1 MSRTEPGYVDDND
14 GHRQI
19 RVLLVD
25 DHAFVRSGV
34 KAILESEDGIDVVGE
49 AGSGLE
55 AIEKVDLI
63 KPDLIVMDVNM
74 PDLDGIE
81 TTKRIKEK
89 YPSISIIVLTVN
101 DEELFLIEAVR
112 AGAASYLLKDSSS
125 DQLINSIRAVADGAS
140 LIPLHLLRAAMT
152 EELNTTTHLEGEILE
167 PLTEKEMD
175 VLVRITRGLKNQ
187 EIADELNLAKVTVK
201 KRVQSILAKMMVSDR
216 TQAALKAVKLG
227 VVDL

>member
-1 MSRTEPGYVDDND
+1 VDDNEV
-14 GHRQI
+14 HRQI

-34 KAILESEDGIDVVGE
+34 KAILEFEEEIEVVGE
-49 AGSGLE
+49 AGSGME
-55 AIEKVDLI
+55 AIERADSL

-81 TTKRIKEK
+81 ATRRIKQK
-89 YPSISIIVLTVN
+89 HPSISIIILTVN

-112 AGAASYLLKDSSS
+112 AGAASFLLKDSSS
-125 DQLINSIRAVADGAS
+125 DQLINSIRAVAEGAS

-152 EELNTTTHLEGEILE
+152 EEINTTTHVEGEILE
-167 PLTEKEMD
+167 PLTEKEME
-175 VLVRITRGLKNQ
+175 VLVRITRGLRNQ

>member
-1 MSRTEPGYVDDND
+1 MDDND
-14 GHRQI
+14 EHRQI

-34 KAILESEDGIDVVGE
+34 KAILEFEDGIDVVGE

-55 AIEKVDLI
+55 AIEKAESI

-81 TTKRIKEK
+81 ATRRIKQK
-89 YPSISIIVLTVN
+89 HPSISVIILTVN

-112 AGAASYLLKDSSS
+112 AGAASFLLKDSSS
-125 DQLINSIRAVADGAS
+125 DQLISSIRAVAEGAS

-152 EELNTTTHLEGEILE
+152 EEINTTTHVEGEILE
-167 PLTEKEMD
+167 PLTEKEME
-175 VLVRITRGLKNQ
+175 VLVRITRGLRNQ

-201 KRVQSILAKMMVSDR
+201 KRVQSILSKMMVSDR

>member
-1 MSRTEPGYVDDND
+1 MGENEE
-14 GHRQI
+14 HRHI

-34 KAILESEDGIDVVGE
+34 KAILEFEEGIEVVGE

-55 AIEKVDLI
+55 AIEKAEST

-81 TTKRIKEK
+81 ATRRIKEK
-89 YPSISIIVLTVN
+89 HPSISVIVLTVN

-152 EELNTTTHLEGEILE
+152 EELGTTTHVEGEILE
-167 PLTEKEMD
+167 PLTEKEME
-175 VLVRITRGLKNQ
+175 VLVRITRGLRNQ

-201 KRVQSILAKMMVSDR
+201 KRVQSILVKMMVSDR

>member
-1 MSRTEPGYVDDND
+1 MDDND
-14 GHRQI
+14 EHRQI

-34 KAILESEDGIDVVGE
+34 KAILEFEEGIDVVGE

-55 AIEKVDLI
+55 AIEKAESV

-81 TTKRIKEK
+81 TTKRIKQK
-89 YPSISIIVLTVN
+89 HPSISIIILTVN

-112 AGAASYLLKDSSS
+112 AGAASFLLKDSSS
-125 DQLINSIRAVADGAS
+125 DQLISSIRAVAEGAS

-152 EELNTTTHLEGEILE
+152 EEINTTTHVEGEILE
-167 PLTEKEMD
+167 PLTEKEME
-175 VLVRITRGLKNQ
+175 VLVRITRGLRNQ

>member
-1 MSRTEPGYVDDND
+1 MSVEQDEE
-14 GHRQI
+14 HRQI

-34 KAILESEDGIDVVGE
+34 KAILEFEDGIDVIGE

-55 AIEKVDLI
+55 AVEKAASL
-63 KPDLIVMDVNM
+63 KPDLIIMDVNM

-81 TTKRIKEK
+81 ATRRIKEK
-89 YPSISIIVLTVN
+89 HPSISVIVLTVN

-112 AGAASYLLKDSSS
+112 AGAASFLLKDSSS
-125 DQLINSIRAVADGAS
+125 DQLINSIRAVAEGAS

-152 EELNTTTHLEGEILE
+152 EEVNTTTHVEGQILE
-167 PLTEKEMD
+167 PLTDKEME
-175 VLVRITRGLKNQ
+175 VLVRITRGLRNQ

-201 KRVQSILAKMMVSDR
+201 KRVQSILSKMMVSDR
-216 TQAALKAVKLG
+216 TQAAMKAVKLG
-227 VVDL
+227 VVAL

>member
-1 MSRTEPGYVDDND
+1 MEQDEE
-14 GHRQI
+14 HRQI

-34 KAILESEDGIDVVGE
+34 KAILEFEDGIDVIGE

-55 AIEKVDLI
+55 AVEKAASL
-63 KPDLIVMDVNM
+63 KPDLIIMDVNM

-81 TTKRIKEK
+81 ATRRIKEK
-89 YPSISIIVLTVN
+89 HPSISVIVLTVN

-112 AGAASYLLKDSSS
+112 AGAASFLLKDSSS
-125 DQLINSIRAVADGAS
+125 DQLINSIRAVAEGAS

-152 EELNTTTHLEGEILE
+152 EEVNTTTHVEGQILE
-167 PLTEKEMD
+167 PLTDKEME
-175 VLVRITRGLKNQ
+175 VLVRITRGLRNQ

-201 KRVQSILAKMMVSDR
+201 KRVQSILSKMMVSDR
-216 TQAALKAVKLG
+216 TQAAMKAVKLG
-227 VVDL
+227 VVAL

>member
-1 MSRTEPGYVDDND
+1 MEDND
-14 GHRQI
+14 EHRQI

-34 KAILESEDGIDVVGE
+34 KAILEFEEGIDVVGE

-55 AIEKVDLI
+55 AIEKAESV
-63 KPDLIVMDVNM
+63 KTDLIVMDVNM

-81 TTKRIKEK
+81 TTKRIKQK
-89 YPSISIIVLTVN
+89 HPSISIIILTVN

-112 AGAASYLLKDSSS
+112 AGAASFLLKDSSS
-125 DQLINSIRAVADGAS
+125 DQLISSIRAVAEGAS

-152 EELNTTTHLEGEILE
+152 EEINTTTHVEGEILE
-167 PLTEKEMD
+167 PLTEKEME
-175 VLVRITRGLKNQ
+175 VLVRITRGLRNQ

>member
-1 MSRTEPGYVDDND
+1 MEDND
-14 GHRQI
+14 EHRQI

-34 KAILESEDGIDVVGE
+34 KAILEFEKGIDVVGE

-55 AIEKVDLI
+55 AIEKAESV

-81 TTKRIKEK
+81 TTKRIKQK
-89 YPSISIIVLTVN
+89 HPSISIIILTVN

-112 AGAASYLLKDSSS
+112 AGAASFLLKDSSS
-125 DQLINSIRAVADGAS
+125 DQLISSIRAVAEGAS

-152 EELNTTTHLEGEILE
+152 EEINTTTHVEGEILE
-167 PLTEKEMD
+167 PLTEKEME
-175 VLVRITRGLKNQ
+175 VLVRITRGLRNQ

>member
-1 MSRTEPGYVDDND
+1 MEDND
-14 GHRQI
+14 EHRQI

-34 KAILESEDGIDVVGE
+34 KAILEFEEGIDVVGE

-55 AIEKVDLI
+55 AIEKAESV

-81 TTKRIKEK
+81 TTKRIKQK
-89 YPSISIIVLTVN
+89 HPSISIIILTVN

-112 AGAASYLLKDSSS
+112 AGAASFLLKDSSS
-125 DQLINSIRAVADGAS
+125 DQLISSIRAVAEGAS

-152 EELNTTTHLEGEILE
+152 EEINTTTHVEGEILE
-167 PLTEKEMD
+167 PLTEKEME
-175 VLVRITRGLKNQ
+175 VLVRITRGLRNQ

>member
-1 MSRTEPGYVDDND
+1 MRVEQDEE
-14 GHRQI
+14 HRQI

-34 KAILESEDGIDVVGE
+34 KAILEFEDGIEVIGE

-55 AIEKVDLI
+55 AIEKAASL

-74 PDLDGIE
+74 PELDGIE
-81 TTKRIKEK
+81 ATRRIKEK
-89 YPSISIIVLTVN
+89 HPSISIIVLTVN

-112 AGAASYLLKDSSS
+112 AGAASFLLKDSSS
-125 DQLINSIRAVADGAS
+125 DQLINSIRAVAEGAS

-152 EELNTTTHLEGEILE
+152 EEVNTTTHVEGEILE
-167 PLTEKEMD
+167 PLTDKEME
-175 VLVRITRGLKNQ
+175 VLVRITRGLRNQ

-201 KRVQSILAKMMVSDR
+201 KRVQSILSKMMVSDR

-227 VVDL
+227 VVAL

>member
-1 MSRTEPGYVDDND
+1 MEDND
-14 GHRQI
+14 EHRQI

-34 KAILESEDGIDVVGE
+34 KAILEFEEGIDVVGE

-55 AIEKVDLI
+55 AIEKAESV

-81 TTKRIKEK
+81 TTKRIKQK
-89 YPSISIIVLTVN
+89 HPSISIIILTVN

-112 AGAASYLLKDSSS
+112 AGAASFLLKDSSS
-125 DQLINSIRAVADGAS
+125 DQLISSIRAVAEGAS

-152 EELNTTTHLEGEILE
+152 EEINTTTHVEGEILE
-167 PLTEKEMD
+167 PLTEKEME
-175 VLVRITRGLKNQ
+175 VLVRITRGLRNQ

-216 TQAALKAVKLG
+216 TQAALKAEIGRASCRERV
-227 VVDL
+227 

>member
-1 MSRTEPGYVDDND
+1 MEDND
-14 GHRQI
+14 EHRQI

-34 KAILESEDGIDVVGE
+34 KAILEFEEGIDVVGE

-55 AIEKVDLI
+55 AIEKAESV

-81 TTKRIKEK
+81 TTKRIKQK
-89 YPSISIIVLTVN
+89 HPSISIIILTVN

-112 AGAASYLLKDSSS
+112 AGAASFLLKDSSS
-125 DQLINSIRAVADGAS
+125 DQLISSIRAVAEGAS

-152 EELNTTTHLEGEILE
+152 EEINTTTHVEGEILE
-167 PLTEKEMD
+167 PLTEKEME
-175 VLVRITRGLKNQ
+175 VLVRITRGLRNQ

-201 KRVQSILAKMMVSDR
+201 KRVQSILAKMILASSLAKPIPR
-216 TQAALKAVKLG
+216 Q
-227 VVDL
+227 